1 MIEEMMLAQE
11 WEVAPTKSVEGT
23 VMVTVTPVAS
33 VFAPRTIR
41 IFIPVIV
48 VIVPF
53 VTISMTIFVTIVILM
68 MVIVAIIVLMMVIV
82 TTVMVILV
90 VAIAL
95 VPMVFAVTV
104 VVLSKVSMVNVVVR
118 SSSVMA
124 AAISSAIA
132 AVSMTAIP
140 SAIRPTSIAMVTML
154 LVPMPLMFTVLGM
167 VVPKPQQGVELLV
180 ELVVIFVVR
189 VNLVQMLAKLLT
201 KSDDGWAVRAIGKL
215 ASGWSSGVF
224 DLQGEILLAPA
235 LQKSSHQVIEALRVV
250 HTHAMSLLFLL
261 WLFVLV
267 TPVLFLVRASL
278 VASSPGLII
287 VVLLIIVI
295 TVMVIFVVVVDFLF
309 LDLLFLLVLE
319 PVALLL
325 FLAVVL
331 RGGAET
337 GVFALLGLL
346 PVPET

>member
-1 MIEEMMLAQE
+1 MM
-11 WEVAPTKSVEGT
+11 
-23 VMVTVTPVAS
+23 
-33 VFAPRTIR
+33 
-41 IFIPVIV
+41 
-48 VIVPF
+48 
-53 VTISMTIFVTIVILM
+53 
-68 MVIVAIIVLMMVIV
+68 
-82 TTVMVILV
+82 
-90 VAIAL
+90 
-95 VPMVFAVTV
+95 
-104 VVLSKVSMVNVVVR
+104 NVVVG
-118 SSSVMA
+118 SSPVMT

-132 AVSMTAIP
+132 AVSMTAIT
-140 SAIRPTSIAMVTML
+140 SAITAVSMTAIGPTPMAMVTML

-180 ELVVIFVVR
+180 ELVVVFVVR
-189 VNLVQMLAKLLT
+189 VDLVQMLAKLLT
-201 KSDDGWAVRAIGKL
+201 ESDDGWAVRAIGKF

-224 DLQGEILLAPA
+224 NLQGEILLAPA
-235 LQKSSHQVIEALRVV
+235 LQKSGHQVIEALRVV

-267 TPVLFLVRASL
+267 APVLFLVRASL

-319 PVALLL
+319 PVALFLL
-325 FLAVVL
+325 LAVVL
-331 RGGAET
+331 RCGAET
-337 GVFALLGLL
+337 DVFALLGLL

>member
-1 MIEEMMLAQE
+1 MI
-11 WEVAPTKSVEGT
+11 
-23 VMVTVTPVAS
+23 
-33 VFAPRTIR
+33 
-41 IFIPVIV
+41 
-48 VIVPF
+48 
-53 VTISMTIFVTIVILM
+53 
-68 MVIVAIIVLMMVIV
+68 IVAILVLMVAIV
-82 TTVMVILV
+82 ATVMVILV

-104 VVLSKVSMVNVVVR
+104 VVLSKVAMVNVVVG
-118 SSSVMA
+118 SNSEMA
-124 AAISSAIA
+124 AAISS
-132 AVSMTAIP
+132 VSMTAIG
-140 SAIRPTSIAMVTML
+140 PTPVAMVTML

-167 VVPKPQQGVELLV
+167 VVPKPQQGVKLLV

-189 VNLVQMLAKLLT
+189 VDLVQMLAKLLT
-201 KSDDGWAVRAIGKL
+201 KSDNGWAVRAIGKL
-215 ASGWSSGVF
+215 ASGWGSGVF
-224 DLQGEILLAPA
+224 NLQGEILLAPA
-235 LQKSSHQVIEALRVV
+235 LQKSGHQVIEALRVV

-261 WLFVLV
+261 CLFVLL

-278 VASSPGLII
+278 VASSPGLFI

>member
-1 MIEEMMLAQE
+1 
-11 WEVAPTKSVEGT
+11 
-23 VMVTVTPVAS
+23 
-33 VFAPRTIR
+33 
-41 IFIPVIV
+41 
-48 VIVPF
+48 
-53 VTISMTIFVTIVILM
+53 
-68 MVIVAIIVLMMVIV
+68 MVIIVA
-82 TTVMVILV
+82 TVMVILV

-104 VVLSKVSMVNVVVR
+104 VVLSKVAMVNVVVG
-118 SSSVMA
+118 SNSVMA
-124 AAISSAIA
+124 AAISSVLMMVIVAIIVLMMVIVATIILVVAIA
-132 AVSMTAIP
+132 
-140 SAIRPTSIAMVTML
+140 
-154 LVPMPLMFTVLGM
+154 LVPLVFTVLGM
-167 VVPKPQQGVELLV
+167 VVPKPQQGVELLIK
-180 ELVVIFVVR
+180 LVVVFVVG
-189 VNLVQMLAKLLT
+189 VDLVQMLAKLLT
-201 KSDDGWAVRAIGKL
+201 KSDDGWAVWAIGKL

-267 TPVLFLVRASL
+267 APVLFLVRASL

-287 VVLLIIVI
+287 VVLFIFVI

-309 LDLLFLLVLE
+309 LDLFFLLVLE
-319 PVALLL
+319 PVALFLL
-325 FLAVVL
+325 LAVVL

-337 GVFALLGLL
+337 CVFALLGLL

>member
-1 MIEEMMLAQE
+1 
-11 WEVAPTKSVEGT
+11 
-23 VMVTVTPVAS
+23 
-33 VFAPRTIR
+33 
-41 IFIPVIV
+41 
-48 VIVPF
+48 
-53 VTISMTIFVTIVILM
+53 
-68 MVIVAIIVLMMVIV
+68 
-82 TTVMVILV
+82 MVILV

-104 VVLSKVSMVNVVVR
+104 VVLSKVAVTVVVLSKVAMVNVVVG
-118 SSSVMA
+118 SNSVMA
-124 AAISSAIA
+124 AAISS
-132 AVSMTAIP
+132 VSM
-140 SAIRPTSIAMVTML
+140 MTML

-167 VVPKPQQGVELLV
+167 VVPKPQQGVKLLV
-180 ELVVIFVVR
+180 ELVVIFVVQ
-189 VNLVQMLAKLLT
+189 VLAKLLT
-201 KSDDGWAVRAIGKL
+201 KSDDGWAVWAIGKL

-267 TPVLFLVRASL
+267 TPVFFLIRASL
-278 VASSPGLII
+278 IASSPGLII

-309 LDLLFLLVLE
+309 LGLLFLLVLE

-325 FLAVVL
+325 LLAVVL
-331 RGGAET
+331 RGRAGT

>member
-1 MIEEMMLAQE
+1 
-11 WEVAPTKSVEGT
+11 
-23 VMVTVTPVAS
+23 
-33 VFAPRTIR
+33 
-41 IFIPVIV
+41 
-48 VIVPF
+48 
-53 VTISMTIFVTIVILM
+53 
-68 MVIVAIIVLMMVIV
+68 
-82 TTVMVILV
+82 MVILV

-104 VVLSKVSMVNVVVR
+104 VVLSKVAMVNVVVG
-118 SSSVMA
+118 SNSVMA
-124 AAISSAIA
+124 AAISSVSMTAIP
-132 AVSMTAIP
+132 AVSMTAIG
-140 SAIRPTSIAMVTML
+140 PTPVAMVTML

-167 VVPKPQQGVELLV
+167 IVPKPQQGVELLIK
-180 ELVVIFVVR
+180 LVVVFIVGVD
-189 VNLVQMLAKLLT
+189 LVQMLAKFLT
-201 KSDDGWAVRAIGKL
+201 ESDDGWAVWAIGKL
-215 ASGWSSGVF
+215 ASGWSCGVF

-261 WLFVLV
+261 WLFLLAA
-267 TPVLFLVRASL
+267 PVLFLVRASL

-325 FLAVVL
+325 LLAVVL

-337 GVFALLGLL
+337 GVFAILGLL
-346 PVPET
+346 PVPETRPLQVAVLHILAVRVEFLHRNFRALSVVCSVDKRRESAVN

>member
-1 MIEEMMLAQE
+1 M
-11 WEVAPTKSVEGT
+11 GT

-41 IFIPVIV
+41 IFIPIV
-48 VIVPF
+48 VISVPF
-53 VTISMTIFVTIVILM
+53 VTISMAIFVTIFILM
-68 MVIVAIIVLMMVIV
+68 MVIVAIIVLMMFIV

-104 VVLSKVSMVNVVVR
+104 VVLSKVSMVNVVVG
-118 SSSVMA
+118 SNSVMA

-140 SAIRPTSIAMVTML
+140 SAIRPTPIAMVTML
-154 LVPMPLMFTVLGM
+154 LVPMPLMFTVLGR
-167 VVPKPQQGVELLV
+167 VVPKPQQGVKLLV
-180 ELVVIFVVR
+180 ELVVVFVVR
-189 VNLVQMLAKLLT
+189 VNLVQMLAKFLA
-201 KSDDGWAVRAIGKL
+201 KSDDGWAVRAIRKL
-215 ASGWSSGVF
+215 ASGWSCGVF
-224 DLQGEILLAPA
+224 DLQGEIFLAPA
-235 LQKSSHQVIEALRVV
+235 LQKSSHQVIEPFRVV

-287 VVLLIIVI
+287 IVLLIIVI
-295 TVMVIFVVVVDFLF
+295 TVMVIFVVVVAFLF
-309 LDLLFLLVLE
+309 LDLVFLLVLE

-337 GVFALLGLL
+337 GVFTLLGLL